1 MEEKM
6 ENQVLIKKY
15 ANRRLYDTEKSKYVT
30 LAEVRLL
37 IREGRGI
44 HVIDVNTEEDVT
56 AFILTQIVLEEAR
69 QKNALLPVPLL
80 HLIIRYGDNIL
91 SEFFEKYLQQI
102 LGNYL
107 HQKSAFDEQF
117 RRMLDLGIDL
127 SGMAQKTITGISPF
141 APFMDFFT
149 QEKNKEKKD

>member
-1 MEEKM
+1 MGEGI
-6 ENQVLIKKY
+6 LIKKY

-37 IREGRGI
+37 IREGRNV
-44 HVIDVNTEEDVT
+44 HVVDVNTEEDVT

-80 HLIIRYGDNIL
+80 HLIIRYGDNVL

-107 HQKSAFDEQF
+107 QQKSAFDEQF
-117 RRMLDLGIDL
+117 RRMLDLGMDL

-141 APFMDFFT
+141 RPFMDFFT
-149 QEKNKEKKD
+149 PDKNGEKKEE